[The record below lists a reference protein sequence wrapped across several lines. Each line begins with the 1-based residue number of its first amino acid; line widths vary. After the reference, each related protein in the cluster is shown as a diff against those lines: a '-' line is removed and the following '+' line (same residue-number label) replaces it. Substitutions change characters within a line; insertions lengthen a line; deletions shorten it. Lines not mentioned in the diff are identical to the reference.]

1 MTLKAVWID
10 PTRESLDMQ
19 RRILAEGG
27 VELVYAPCE
36 SPEEV
41 VRAAAEADALIVM
54 LHNYVSGEVL
64 RQLPRCRAII
74 RHGIGVDS
82 IDGPTATDLGI
93 LVCNNVTYCVNEV
106 ADLAMGL
113 LLASVRRIPQAN
125 EAMHEGRWDG
135 GLVRPGRRLAG
146 STLGIIGL
154 GRIGRRVARRAA
166 SFGLSLLACDPYIP
180 GSVAEE
186 QGARLVGLEELLRS
200 SDLVTIHTPLTPETR
215 HMIDAPQFR
224 WMKPSAHL
232 INTARGDIV
241 ATSALVQALE
251 KGWIAGAALDVVEGM
266 PPVSADHPLLR
277 LPQAILTPHVAW
289 YSEEAYEELL
299 EQAARDVVSV
309 LHGQRPG
316 SIANPEVLRR
326 AVCRVPE
333 LREG

>member
-10 PTRESLDMQ
+10 PTRESLEMQ

-36 SPEEV
+36 SPEEI
-41 VRAAAEADALIVM
+41 VRAASDADALIVM

-64 RQLPRCRAII
+64 RRLPRCRAII

-82 IDGPTATDLGI
+82 IDVPVATELGI

-113 LLASVRRIPQAN
+113 LLASVRRIPQAHQV
-125 EAMHEGRWDG
+125 MHEGRWDG
-135 GLVRPGRRLAG
+135 ALVRPGHRLAG

-180 GSVAEE
+180 ASVAEE
-186 QGARLVGLEELLRS
+186 HGARLVGLDELLRS
-200 SDLVTIHTPLTPETR
+200 SDLVSIHTPLTPATR
-215 HMIDAPQFR
+215 HMIDEPQLR
-224 WMKPSAHL
+224 LMKPTAHL

-241 ATSALVQALE
+241 ATPALVRALQE
-251 KGWIAGAALDVVEGM
+251 GWIAGAALDVVEGM
-266 PPVSADHPLLR
+266 PPVPADHPLLG

-289 YSEEAYEELL
+289 YSEEAYAELL
-299 EQAARDVVSV
+299 EQAAHDVVSV
-309 LHGQRPG
+309 LRGQRPS

-326 AVCRVPE
+326 AACRVPE
-333 LREG
+333 LRDG